1 MSGVAQFRRDAE
13 EAMNWSRRS
22 NTEKEKQALI
32 ELARRW
38 TQAALQSE
46 SAGVVNGSPPEQ
58 MAPPPLIFCGPF

>member
-1 MSGVAQFRRDAE
+1 MSRVAQFRRDAE

-22 NTEKEKQALI
+22 TTEKEKQALI

-46 SAGVVNGSPPEQ
+46 SAGVVNRSPPEQ

>member
-1 MSGVAQFRRDAE
+1 MSRVAQFRRDAE

-38 TQAALQSE
+38 TQAALQGE

>member
-1 MSGVAQFRRDAE
+1 M
-13 EAMNWSRRS
+13 
-22 NTEKEKQALI
+22 I

-58 MAPPPLIFCGPF
+58 KAPPPLIFYGPF

>member
-1 MSGVAQFRRDAE
+1 MSKIDQFRRDAE
-13 EAMNWSRRS
+13 VAMNLSRRS
-22 NTEKEKQALI
+22 DTEKEKQALI

-46 SAGVVNGSPPEQ
+46 SAGVVDGSPPEQ

>member
-1 MSGVAQFRRDAE
+1 MSRVAQFRRDAE
-13 EAMNWSRRS
+13 EAINWSRRS
-22 NTEKEKQALI
+22 NTEKEQQALI